1 MFDILMLVFIHKSF
15 VSIRF
20 KLIFY
25 TITLYNDVQD
35 GIKKLEEIHYN
46 NMLYCAKHFLEG
58 LYILVRWLNG

>member
-1 MFDILMLVFIHKSF
+1 MLVFIHKSF

-25 TITLYNDVQD
+25 TITLYNDVQE
-35 GIKKLEEIHYN
+35 GIKMLEEIHYN
-46 NMLYCAKHFLEG
+46 NMLYRVKYFLEG